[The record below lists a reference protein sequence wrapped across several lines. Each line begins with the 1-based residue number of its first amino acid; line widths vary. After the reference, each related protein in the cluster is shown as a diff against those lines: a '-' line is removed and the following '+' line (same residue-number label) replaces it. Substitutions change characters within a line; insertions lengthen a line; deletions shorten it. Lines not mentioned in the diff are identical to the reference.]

1 MWSLSRRN
9 TCKFKMPLNHDEF
22 LDRLAE
28 LRYHD
33 AIGER
38 KRKAALRKLSKTVT
52 KILAP
57 PEAPPEALQLD
68 LLTDAHELW
77 ALPFEAALAP
87 DGEPLFARRES
98 VVVLT
103 RRTPQQ
109 FAERQP
115 NWPSRPRILFAYA
128 SPEWVDG
135 PTVDFSAHTAA
146 LLKALQPWVE
156 PRPGLPM
163 VIGQETSVLTTL
175 KDASL
180 ADIEQTCREADA
192 KGRPYTHVHLLAHGL
207 KLEKPGYG
215 GSVCATAIALHAD
228 NKTATRPEVLAQAL
242 WPPDRKGQE
251 MPLVVTL
258 AVCDSG
264 NAENTIIEAGGLA
277 QELHRAGVPIVV
289 ASQLPLT
296 FPGWRS

>member
-1 MWSLSRRN
+1 MRSIKMDFVRDGGDTAVLEKGRTYHVVIESSQHRQ
-9 TCKFKMPLNHDEF
+9 FKMPLNHDESF
-22 LDRLAE
+22 DRLAE

-52 KILAP
+52 KIVSR

-115 NWPSRPRILFAYA
+115 NWQSRPRILFAYA

-146 LLKALQPWVE
+146 LLEGIPA
-156 PRPGLPM
+156 
-163 VIGQETSVLTTL
+163 IGETATWPTHGYRARNSCSPFSRTP
-175 KDASL
+175 AW
-180 ADIEQTCREADA
+180 QTWAGACRREADA

-215 GSVCATAIALHAD
+215 AWVRAAAGRGSPVD
-228 NKTATRPEVLAQAL
+228 NNSNNERSCRRCGR
-242 WPPDRKGQE
+242 PDRKGQE

-264 NAENTIIEAGGLA
+264 NAGDAIIEAGG
-277 QELHRAGVPIVV
+277 
-289 ASQLPLT
+289 
-296 FPGWRS
+296 